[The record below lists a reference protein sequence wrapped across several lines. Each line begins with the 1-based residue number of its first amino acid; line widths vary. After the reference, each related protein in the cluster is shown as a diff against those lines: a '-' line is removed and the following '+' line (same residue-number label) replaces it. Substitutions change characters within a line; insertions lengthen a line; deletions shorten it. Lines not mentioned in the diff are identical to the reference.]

1 MSERPANEIRTAWE
15 DVSERLTGWGRL
27 VAERYRTSEPA
38 AATTEATPTTDRK
51 LDETARDL
59 GDQLN
64 RAFTALG
71 DTLRDE
77 AAKEELRDAMTA
89 FGDAMSL
96 TVSEAADQVRRRVG
110 SSSRE
115 TQSGPAASGATG
127 ATTER
132 PNGATTEASAAG
144 AARDDDPMPPPPAA

>member
-38 AATTEATPTTDRK
+38 AATTEAAPTTDRK

-77 AAKEELRDAMTA
+77 AAKEELRGAMKA

-96 TVSEAADQVRRRVG
+96 SVSEAADPVRRRVG
-110 SSSRE
+110 SSSHA
-115 TQSGPAASGATG
+115 TQSGPAASG

>member
-1 MSERPANEIRTAWE
+1 MSERPANEIRNAWE

-27 VAERYRTSEPA
+27 VAARYRTSEPPA
-38 AATTEATPTTDRK
+38 TTTEATPTTDRK

-77 AAKEELRDAMTA
+77 AAKEELRGAMKA

-110 SSSRE
+110 SSSPG
-115 TQSGPAASGATG
+115 TPSAPAPSGATG
-127 ATTER
+127 ATTGAT
-132 PNGATTEASAAG
+132 GATTEGSAAG
-144 AARDDDPMPPPPAA
+144 AARDDDAMPPPPAA